1 MTLKQKSD
9 GIYLDDS
16 FDDVMFDSLIFDC
29 DGVLI
34 DITKSYDQTIITTT
48 KYILETLAKITD
60 SIDIDFK
67 IIDGFKSTG
76 GFNDEVDLT
85 YAAILSIIA
94 AKKLKKDQTEFIFNV
109 IKNSDSTGIKS
120 VENFLKKQIDISEII
135 DGFKSTGGFND
146 EVDLTYASIL
156 SIIAAKKLKKDQTE
170 FIFNVIKN
178 SDSTG
183 IKSVEIFLKKQTDI
197 SVIIDQLSYPG
208 SHKEN
213 ILYQTFDQLFYG
225 PELYSKLFQNPSKF
239 SEPGLIENDDV
250 IFNDNLSEKLQKKFG
265 KQISMVTGRGKESVR
280 YSLKHLLEKFDLTNS
295 AFLEDESRDLAKPN
309 PQALIN
315 SISGMNSKS
324 CLYVGDSME
333 DFLMAKKSTIL
344 GYKTTFCGIIGTSK
358 NPQEKLKLFEQNEA
372 ILVLDSIELLPK
384 VLNLE

>member
-1 MTLKQKSD
+1 MTLKQKSE

-135 DGFKSTGGFND
+135 G
-146 EVDLTYASIL
+146 
-156 SIIAAKKLKKDQTE
+156 
-170 FIFNVIKN
+170 
-178 SDSTG
+178 
-183 IKSVEIFLKKQTDI
+183 
-197 SVIIDQLSYPG
+197 QLSYPG

-225 PELYSKLFQNPSKF
+225 PELYSKLFQNSSKF
-239 SEPGLIENDDV
+239 SDPGLIENDDV
-250 IFNDNLSEKLQKKFG
+250 IFNDNLSEILQKKFG

-280 YSLKHLLEKFDLTNS
+280 YSLKHLLEKFDLKNS
-295 AFLEDESRDLAKPN
+295 AFLEDELRDLAKPN

-344 GYKTTFCGIIGTSK
+344 GYNTTFCGIIGTSK